1 MTAFLSAL
9 WIEALKMRRS
19 KVLPI
24 TSAAFMTFPLIDG
37 LFMFIM
43 KDPEQ
48 ARALGLISVK
58 AQMMAATARWAD
70 FFQVLLLGTGIVGAV
85 LFAFITAWVFGR
97 EYTDRTVKELLALP
111 TPRSTIVAAKFV
123 LIALWIMI
131 LSLVVYVLSLG
142 IGSWVGM
149 PGWSPELARSTLVA
163 MLLTVL
169 LTLLLM
175 PFVAWFASVGRG
187 YMPPLGWTFFMMALA
202 QIAGVL
208 GWGDWFPWAVP
219 GLLSNINGVRTEP
232 LPLHCYVVVLVAF
245 VIGTAATF
253 LWWLRADQ
261 AR

>member
-24 TSAAFMTFPLIDG
+24 ASAAFMTFPFIDG
-37 LFMFIM
+37 LFMFIL
-43 KDPEQ
+43 KDPER

-58 AQMMAATARWAD
+58 AQMMATTTRWAD

-123 LIALWIMI
+123 LIALWIMV
-131 LSLVVYVLSLG
+131 LSLVVYVLSLA

-149 PGWSPELARSTLVA
+149 PGWSPELGRSTFGA
-163 MLLTVL
+163 MLLIVL

-175 PFVAWFASVGRG
+175 PVVAWFASVGRG
-187 YMPPLGWTFFMMALA
+187 YLPPLGWTFFMMALA

-232 LPLHCYVVVLVAF
+232 LPLHSYVVVLVAF
-245 VIGTAATF
+245 ALGTAATF